1 MLDGDYDK
9 CIHAQITQRQSKI
22 VHEFPDKP
30 LFVVVKECYYVHDMR
45 SGRTK
50 KSLYCPFNVRAALAV
65 THYNF
70 KKAVTT
76 HLRCRAA
83 TITSLCKSG
92 KMLVS

>member
-1 MLDGDYDK
+1 MYSRADNTVTIEDCLR
-9 CIHAQITQRQSKI
+9 I
-22 VHEFPDKP
+22 PDKP
-30 LFVVVKECYYVHDMR
+30 LSLVVKGLYCVLWQMR

-50 KSLYCPFNVRAALAV
+50 ESLYCPFNVRAALV
-65 THYNF
+65 VIRYNF
-70 KKAVTT
+70 KKALTT